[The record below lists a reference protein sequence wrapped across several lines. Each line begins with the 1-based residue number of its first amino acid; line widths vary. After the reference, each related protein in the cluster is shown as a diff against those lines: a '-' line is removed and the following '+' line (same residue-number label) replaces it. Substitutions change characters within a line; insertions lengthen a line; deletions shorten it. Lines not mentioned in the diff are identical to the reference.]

1 MQLNLCMTCSILM
14 WSYFRIR
21 KDVRNVLGKWYTK
34 KRSFLKSLSELATFS
49 KHKTYQFL
57 LATCLPKDDG
67 DDVTCVISRHVHW
80 LIFFFGSRR
89 NQQLHHRLP
98 PPLRRR
104 LLQQTLLRWCHKMAS
119 RKIVIILWTRH
130 RVETAVKVRM
140 ITKRKNEDVR
150 LKGSLVNKG
159 KSLSLISRFKFRWEI
174 LEHFEFWLLICRLTN
189 F

>member
-1 MQLNLCMTCSILM
+1 MQLNLCMTCSIMM

-80 LIFFFGSRR
+80 LIFFFRF
-89 NQQLHHRLP
+89 QEKPAAP
-98 PPLRRR
+98 PPSAPNSTSTTSSANTPSVVSQNGLTKNSDHSMDTTSSRNGGESPDDYEKEERRR
-104 LLQQTLLRWCHKMAS
+104 AAQ
-119 RKIVIILWTRH
+119 
-130 RVETAVKVRM
+130 RV
-140 ITKRKNEDVR
+140 
-150 LKGSLVNKG
+150 LG
-159 KSLSLISRFKFRWEI
+159 KQG
-174 LEHFEFWLLICRLTN
+174 
-189 F
+189 